1 MSFLGWTALA
11 SGVLLLMA
19 LASAYVKALP
29 ITTSVL
35 YLALGV
41 ALGPIGLGVVKLD
54 LVGASEAVEHITTFG
69 VVIALF
75 VGGLRLRLSL
85 RDPAW
90 RAAFVLAGPVMV
102 LTIAGIA
109 AAAHLML
116 GIPLGVAVL
125 LGAIL
130 APTDPVL
137 ASTVAVNDAD
147 DGDRMRYGLS
157 GEAGLNDGMA
167 FPFVVFALA
176 WIASD
181 GAGAWV
187 GGWFVERVAWAV
199 PAGCLL
205 GYGLGRFVGLFAI
218 RIRAHHRDTD
228 APTDLLA
235 LALCGIAYVGAEA
248 IHAWGFLSVF
258 AAGIGLRAAEVRVV
272 AETPHPEA
280 AMRNTADTMP
290 DHPPAEA
297 LVPADVSSE
306 DLREPAVA
314 AGVLVAETLSFGD
327 TIERLVEAGLIVA
340 VGIAL
345 GNHFDARALPIALLL
360 FVVIRPVA
368 ARLSLVR
375 TPTTSHQKWLMGW
388 FGVRGIGSLY
398 YLTYAIGHGLPASM
412 ASVVAAMT
420 VTVIAASIVVHGIS
434 STPLLDR
441 YERSLTRASS

>member
-1 MSFLGWTALA
+1 MTFLAWTALT

-19 LASAYVKALP
+19 LASAYVKVLP

-41 ALGPIGLGVVKLD
+41 ALGPIGFGIVELD
-54 LVGASEAVEHITTFG
+54 LVAASEVVEHITTVG
-69 VVIALF
+69 VIIALF
-75 VGGLRLRLSL
+75 VGGLRLRLSP

-90 RAAFVLAGPVMV
+90 RAAFVLAGPVMI

-109 AAAHLML
+109 AAAHLIF

-137 ASTVAVNDAD
+137 ASTVAVTDAD

-167 FPFVVFALA
+167 FPFVVLALA

-181 GAGAWV
+181 GAGSWI
-187 GGWFVERVAWAV
+187 GGWFLERILWAV

-205 GYGLGRFVGLFAI
+205 GYLLGRFVGLLAI
-218 RIRAHHRDTD
+218 RIRSHHRDTD

-248 IHAWGFLSVF
+248 IHAWGFLAVF

-272 AETPHPEA
+272 EQNPHPDAE
-280 AMRNTADTMP
+280 MRDTDDTMP

-297 LVPADVSSE
+297 LVPANVSSD

-314 AGVLVAETLSFGD
+314 AGVLVSETLSFGD
-327 TIERLVEAGLIVA
+327 TVERLVEVGLIVA
-340 VGIAL
+340 VGVAL
-345 GNHFDARALPIALLL
+345 GTHFDLRAFPIALLL
-360 FVVIRPVA
+360 FIVIRPVA
-368 ARLSLVR
+368 ARLALAP
-375 TPTTSHQKWLMGW
+375 TPTTPHQKWLMGW
-388 FGVRGIGSLY
+388 FGIRGIGSLY
-398 YLTYAIGHGLPASM
+398 YLAYAIGHGLPAST
-412 ASVVAAMT
+412 ATDLAGLT
-420 VTVIAASIVVHGIS
+420 ITVIAASIVVHGIS

-441 YERSLTRASS
+441 YERSLSGSAA